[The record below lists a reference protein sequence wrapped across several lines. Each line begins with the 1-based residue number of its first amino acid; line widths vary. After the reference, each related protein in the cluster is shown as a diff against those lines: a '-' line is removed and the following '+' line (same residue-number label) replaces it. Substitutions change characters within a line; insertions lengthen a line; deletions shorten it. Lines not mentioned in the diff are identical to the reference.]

1 MPQEEQFITRK
12 KGGITYQKP
21 DYTETKKGKQANTGA
36 YRKHTGPAFKAYM
49 AESDKALN
57 AMRDNVGYKDAV
69 RQQLRN
75 KLDAMTATAYE
86 KQYGAEQKATN
97 RVVTG
102 RDATNARIA
111 RERLASRASKA
122 QPRAG
127 RMTSNMAA
135 MGPMAGAVAAAD
147 ALYAADE
154 ATGFRRTKYSGN
166 SGGPSFSMNPY
177 ASSNK
182 SSYAGQSAMSK
193 AMGVGKKK

>member
-1 MPQEEQFITRK
+1 MPEEKFITRRKGLIFETPDGTMTHSGQRKGVKAFQKDFAKNVAPIYSDWSKAKRNNPTDPFIDRVFERAVSEGDVKSFQK
-12 KGGITYQKP
+12 KMNVEARA
-21 DYTETKKGKQANTGA
+21 DS
-36 YRKHTGPAFKAYM
+36 KA
-49 AESDKALN
+49 
-57 AMRDNVGYKDAV
+57 
-69 RQQLRN
+69 
-75 KLDAMTATAYE
+75 
-86 KQYGAEQKATN
+86 
-97 RVVTG
+97 VTS

-135 MGPMAGAVAAAD
+135 MGPMAGAATVAD

>member
-1 MPQEEQFITRK
+1 MNQAYDKLMKAKSVSPA
-12 KGGITYQKP
+12 
-21 DYTETKKGKQANTGA
+21 KQNPFAISE
-36 YRKHTGPAFKAYM
+36 
-49 AESDKALN
+49 AEKNLK
-57 AMRDNVGYKDAV
+57 R
-69 RQQLRN
+69 
-75 KLDAMTATAYE
+75 AMTVEGPTARMMSSN
-86 KQYGAEQKATN
+86 QSTVA
-97 RVVTG
+97 R